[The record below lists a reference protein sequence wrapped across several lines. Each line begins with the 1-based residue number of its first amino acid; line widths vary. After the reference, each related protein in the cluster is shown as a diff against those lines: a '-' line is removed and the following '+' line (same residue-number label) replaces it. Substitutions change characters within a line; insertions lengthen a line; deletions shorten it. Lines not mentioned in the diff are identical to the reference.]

1 MRKVCEERLNA
12 MKIIDKSDVSS
23 KIDGVIKAEMVYVL
37 KNYLDLI
44 LDSVEIK
51 IDIADIGLY
60 KLKLECLSRNIKGVK
75 VI

>member
-1 MRKVCEERLNA
+1 MRNVCEERLNA

-44 LDSVEIK
+44 LDSAIK
-51 IDIADIGLY
+51 NFITTHNHIVSYHIYRLH
-60 KLKLECLSRNIKGVK
+60 CL
-75 VI
+75 